1 MGAVTAFKSNTL
13 KGVAAEIGACESRH
27 LSVMTNIAAN
37 MIAPSPNLPQV
48 LTAAQ
53 ATKAVTPF
61 IA

>member
-1 MGAVTAFKSNTL
+1 MS
-13 KGVAAEIGACESRH
+13 
-27 LSVMTNIAAN
+27 NIAAN
-37 MIAPSPNLPQV
+37 MIVPAPNLPQV